1 MRKGPSALMTRTA
14 IGVLLMIVSA
24 AVSFAII
31 VWLAP

>member
-1 MRKGPSALMTRTA
+1 MNDRDPIGAR

-31 VWLAP
+31 VWLVP